1 MSQKEKV
8 FADGFSF
15 KRKENA
21 PEFVVGR
28 QSIKVDAAI
37 AFLQTHQKNG
47 WVNLDI
53 KIAKGGNYYCE
64 LDTWEAPA
72 KTEEAAPQ
80 ATATT
85 AGDYISPFFYLLIG
99 ADFDSPILLL
109 LLLIYLFIFTK
120 NSKKK

>member
-72 KTEEAAPQ
+72 KTERAAPQ
-80 ATATT
+80 RTSTT
-85 AGDYISPFFYLLIG
+85 ANADDSLPF
-99 ADFDSPILLL
+99 
-109 LLLIYLFIFTK
+109 
-120 NSKKK
+120 